1 MAEAPTNSSNEDSRS
16 VAVCHWH
23 PDVETRL
30 SCSRCGKG
38 ICTACLVQAP
48 VGIRCREC
56 GRAQPMPTY
65 DVRPVNYVLGIGV
78 AALLLAVGVV
88 AWAVLDAVLAI
99 SGAYGSVSSLLAM
112 PFGFVTGEAVSRS
125 INRKRN
131 PILGMAACAVVILAY
146 LISRLISPYGFGAL
160 DVLFVGVGVWLAWLR
175 LRP

>member
-1 MAEAPTNSSNEDSRS
+1 
-16 VAVCHWH
+16 
-23 PDVETRL
+23 
-30 SCSRCGKG
+30 
-38 ICTACLVQAP
+38 
-48 VGIRCREC
+48 
-56 GRAQPMPTY
+56 MPTY